1 MRKTTMKHPAKE
13 LGAWLK
19 AHRQK
24 QGLVM
29 RLFAGQIELSPGEY
43 AETESG
49 VVRWIGR
56 DQERLI
62 CQVLELPP
70 AGKKAFLKLL
80 SAAREAEPLEFAD
93 IFTRA
98 QLEPVRLWSEG
109 RKRLTE
115 AGKTA
120 ILDAVF
126 TPLA

>member
-1 MRKTTMKHPAKE
+1 MKHPAKE

-19 AHRQK
+19 ARRQK

-43 AETESG
+43 AEVEFG
-49 VVRWIGR
+49 VVRWLGR
-56 DQERLI
+56 DQEHLI

-70 AGKKAFLKLL
+70 ERKREFLKLL

-93 IFTRA
+93 IFNRD
-98 QLEPVRLWSEG
+98 QLEPVRLRSEG
-109 RKRLTE
+109 RKRLTQ